1 MLHCLSFK
9 HFNLAFVNL
18 QTINFEMFFDK
29 DSSDPAALSQDSVPP
44 AKGRGNVRNG
54 PFASAVCTSPKVC
67 FSRSSGSEME
77 RKCAALASTHPAL
90 RVAPELCK
98 HKQSINQ
105 STEQAINQS
114 I

>member
-1 MLHCLSFK
+1 MLHCLNFIR
-9 HFNLAFVNL
+9 FNLAFVNL
-18 QTINFEMFFDK
+18 QTLHFETYFDK
-29 DSSDPAALSQDSVPP
+29 DSSDPAALSKDSVPP
-44 AKGRGNVRNG
+44 AKGHGNVRNG

-77 RKCAALASTHPAL
+77 GRCAALASTHPAL
-90 RVAPELCK
+90 RVAPELRQ

-105 STEQAINQS
+105 SIC